1 MAFVWKDP
9 VKKILLL
16 GTLVLVVSFFTPH
29 TALAA
34 FQTPAGKTPR
44 SNGIHCSIEP
54 DFSGDL
60 ASSVG
65 SVSATESD
73 ARTGRSGVC
82 WVDYTDGTSLRVTFP
97 TPTTQSEKIVSTT
110 NPTQQVPTPGYPRT
124 GTQVQLSA
132 QAAAGN
138 NVTTNANAPV
148 ASGSADVNNTTA
160 AQAQAQAAQATAA
173 AEAQQHSS
181 CNFFFGGN
189 FWNCINEVLYSIV
202 QLIALFFLW
211 LAAFF
216 LGLVGIIFNWTIYI
230 TVFQFGN
237 LIGNNPGM
245 LAAWGILR
253 DIGNIL
259 LLFGFIFMGIST
271 ILNLPGNE
279 FTAKRALPTLII
291 FAILMNFSLFAAEAI
306 IDTSNALGSTLYR
319 QAGNGLCT
327 DATNLY
333 ECATESGIAGAIMQ
347 ITGVTTIFDPT
358 DNEQVFNRGSLGN
371 SLIIIGL
378 TIFIATLAM
387 VLLAATIMLSIRAVT
402 LAFLMAVSPIG
413 FAGMAVP
420 ILHKFAKM
428 WWDQLLKQSFYA
440 PVYLLMVLVSVK
452 FVDGMRTSL
461 GAENVTL
468 ASAISG
474 GGISNVSIVIMFVL
488 MVGFL
493 LAATQ
498 TAKDMSAIGSSAA
511 TKMAGAVVFGGMAR
525 VSNFATNGAARIAR
539 TSLQR
544 SPVGNLGITRFVTNN
559 MLRPIENANTDIRN
573 WAVPGMGAI
582 SKVAGGP
589 AEHATLGDMQHQIH
603 DVHDKMQKN
612 DAQYNKE
619 VALID
624 LKKQVKDIEAGKID
638 PKTGKVIE
646 LSPENQR
653 FLAGLSTDELAAMH
667 DIQHGVGALINNLS
681 PDQFQKLMESDKLNA
696 VQKKDISGARFD
708 GIKAAVAG
716 EYSAGK
722 DTVRGLNNKE
732 LEMLAKYD
740 AVTFEQLLKK
750 TDPKNGESI
759 ISSDQNEFLGKNS
772 SLTKNQRD
780 LVYTHSR
787 KGQVE
792 AAVGDYNRLLAAGDM
807 AAAIEEDEKIKRF
820 ATTLNSKNKAKLS
833 STALLHPTVIASF
846 TVADLTELQRESKFD
861 DEDIRKVAAAVRDAK
876 HPNSASINAW
886 FAKSGVADTYW
897 HK

>member
-1 MAFVWKDP
+1 MTFVWKDP
-9 VKKILLL
+9 VKKTLLL
-16 GTLVLVVSFFTPH
+16 GALVLVVSFFTPH

-34 FQTPAGKTPR
+34 FQTPAGKTPK
-44 SNGIHCSIEP
+44 SNGIHCWYTVITE
-54 DFSGDL
+54 GT
-60 ASSVG
+60 AVQMSS
-65 SVSATESD
+65 TEAN
-73 ARTGRSGVC
+73 AREENGTC
-82 WVDYTDGTSLRVTFP
+82 EIQYTDGTSLYVNFDSDANP
-97 TPTTQSEKIVSTT
+97 
-110 NPTQQVPTPGYPRT
+110 PTQTERILNTSTRANVTTTGYPRT
-124 GTQVQLSA
+124 VPQTAATS
-132 QAAAGN
+132 QATTGN

-148 ASGSADVNNTTA
+148 ASGSADVNNAAA
-160 AQAQAQAAQATAA
+160 AQAQVSETQTAA
-173 AEAQQHSS
+173 AAVAEAHSQ
-181 CNFFFGGN
+181 CNIPGN
-189 FWNCINEVLYSIV
+189 IWPCVGDLVYEVV
-202 QLIALFFLW
+202 KRVALFFLW

-327 DATNLY
+327 DASDLY
-333 ECATESGIAGAIMQ
+333 RCATESGIAGAIMQ
-347 ITGVTTIFDPT
+347 ITGITTIFNPADGITVFT
-358 DNEQVFNRGSLGN
+358 DSNVQNA
-371 SLIIIGL
+371 LIMIGL
-378 TIFIATLAM
+378 TIFVATLAM

-428 WWDQLLKQSFYA
+428 WWDQLLKQAFYA
-440 PVYLLMVLVSVK
+440 PVYILMVLVAVK
-452 FVDGMRTSL
+452 FVDGMRVSL
-461 GAENVTL
+461 GSETTTL
-468 ASAISG
+468 ASAISS
-474 GGISNVSIVIMFVL
+474 GGISNVSIVVMFIL

-525 VSNFATNGAARIAR
+525 VSNTVTNGAARVAR